1 MNTETGKRKISRSA
15 ALILSCILFVFAV
28 TLTVYYILGP
38 FAGEFH
44 SDCTDTICWANA
56 TVESGEI
63 VSSTYYYSAILPFG
77 GQLVMIPFIWIFGFS
92 MKAHLAGMIVFSL
105 ILAAALFYFYRSA
118 GMGLA
123 WAFFYS
129 AVTILSFFS
138 SAKMRE
144 IFFGHVI
151 YYSLGILFFAIF
163 AGTAFRFFRNDGDG
177 TGKITAKAGIYACL
191 FFALSLFIAS
201 DGFQMI
207 VLSTAPVFAAIA
219 AELLLDGKRNFGSV
233 KELKPVFFLA
243 VGAVF
248 TLAGL
253 LLLKLV
259 SHGVEAGYE
268 SGYSTYDDMGKWFEN
283 LSAFPKSFFT
293 LIGVDIR
300 KRDPVF
306 SLDSAFSILRMVFG
320 TSVLFIPAAM
330 AVNYRRIKARPVRIT
345 VIAHLFVSGFVM
357 FGFVFGNLSTA
368 NWRLIPMFGTAVITS
383 CVCAWEM
390 LGHSRVPTRI
400 SVAVSALILSAAMLS
415 GTGAL
420 TVSAG
425 QTGNRYLYELSDYL
439 QQESLTYGYAD
450 YWESQAISLILG
462 PDVKVRCVRF
472 GLGNEIEMYPYQ
484 TDRNWYDGSDG
495 SDRYFMILSSSDRI
509 KYVAS
514 DSYNAVS
521 SDLTGE
527 EKVGDYYV
535 MVFSSNPLGYSQ

>member
-1 MNTETGKRKISRSA
+1 M
-15 ALILSCILFVFAV
+15 ILSCVLFAFAV
-28 TLTVYYILGP
+28 ALTIYYILGP

-44 SDCTDTICWANA
+44 SDCTDTIYWADA

-63 VSSTYYYSAILPFG
+63 VSSTYYYSAVLPFG

-105 ILAAALFYFYRSA
+105 ILAASLFYFFRSS

-129 AVTILSFFS
+129 AVTLLSFFS

-151 YYSLGILFFAIF
+151 YYSLCILFFALF
-163 AGTAFRFFRNDGDG
+163 AGTAFRFFLNGGDG
-177 TGKITAKAGIYACL
+177 KGKIPAKAGLYACL

-219 AELLLDGKRNFGSV
+219 AELLLDGKRKFGSV
-233 KELKPVFFLA
+233 GELKPVFFLA
-243 VGAVF
+243 IGAVC

-259 SHGVEAGYE
+259 SHGVEAGYQ

-306 SLDSAFSILRMVFG
+306 SLGSVLNILRLVFG
-320 TSVLFIPAAM
+320 TSVLVIPVVAAF
-330 AVNYRRIKARPVRIT
+330 NYRRIKTRAVRIT